1 MVDTGPATEC
11 FNYSPECPV
20 LHVLVVGFHHKK
32 GCQVEYAHP
41 PLIPGGDHHSPELPS
56 QWRNLP
62 SLALPDGSH
71 NFAQDTSYF
80 HLPAL
85 HDPRKT
91 VFGISCYRQIDVDK
105 VKNKTDDITR
115 GTVQK
120 SVCVLSRLPLYG
132 QIQVKMCLITQAY
145 FEEGDF
151 SKVEL
156 INETYTNLNSCLTD
170 DLLHTQ
176 QLYVGLSVRDL
187 VIHFRQR
194 TLVLFKLLL
203 LERKVLF
210 FKSPVSALS
219 SHILTLL
226 SLYPGLLEAGLDEAA
241 CVVPADTPT
250 SSPSPP
256 ASPGPDQASVASQA
270 TAASILPTSE
280 SLTNI
285 SSKVRTKL
293 TGALGYVTGA
303 GAAQS
308 GSVGDLSQ
316 VSRSRN
322 KFLLHFFNAG
332 LRKNITPTKSLT

>member
-1 MVDTGPATEC
+1 ME
-11 FNYSPECPV
+11 YS
-20 LHVLVVGFHHKK
+20 
-32 GCQVEYAHP
+32 HP
-41 PLIPGGDHHSPELPS
+41 PLIPGGDCYSSELPS

-71 NFAQDTSYF
+71 NWDQDTSYF

-105 VKNKTDDITR
+105 IKNKTEDITR
-115 GTVQK
+115 GSVQK

-156 INETYTNLNSCLTD
+156 INETYSNLNSCLSD

-176 QLYVGLSVRDL
+176 QLYVGLSARDF
-187 VIHFRQR
+187 VMHFKQR
-194 TLVLFKLLL
+194 ALVLFKLLL

-210 FKSPVSALS
+210 FKSPVEALS

-226 SLYPGLLEAGLDEAA
+226 SLYPGKYFIFV
-241 CVVPADTPT
+241 CWFT
-250 SSPSPP
+250 SWWPQLIYHVSWY
-256 ASPGPDQASVASQA
+256 GF
-270 TAASILPTSE
+270 
-280 SLTNI
+280 
-285 SSKVRTKL
+285 
-293 TGALGYVTGA
+293 
-303 GAAQS
+303 
-308 GSVGDLSQ
+308 
-316 VSRSRN
+316 SRSQFDFHENHIKYRHT
-322 KFLLHFFNAG
+322 FLFLYEHC
-332 LRKNITPTKSLT
+332 

>member
-1 MVDTGPATEC
+1 MVGSEPSAGDDAAC

-20 LHVLVVGFHHKK
+20 LHVVVVGFHHKK

-41 PLIPGGDHHSPELPS
+41 PLIPGGDSSSPELPS

-71 NFAQDTSYF
+71 NWDQDTSYF

-105 VKNKTDDITR
+105 VRNKTDDITR

-156 INETYTNLNSCLTD
+156 INETYTNLNGCLTD

-176 QLYVGLSVRDL
+176 QLYVGLSVRDF
-187 VIHFRQR
+187 IMHFKQR
-194 TLVLFKLLL
+194 ALVLFKLLL

-210 FKSPVSALS
+210 FKSPVEALS

-241 CVVPADTPT
+241 CIVPADTPS
-250 SSPSPP
+250 SSPV
-256 ASPGPDQASVASQA
+256 PGLELEEAAEAGDKEDAESVASQA
-270 TAASILPTSE
+270 TSILPTSE
-280 SLTNI
+280 SLNNI
-285 SSKVRTKL
+285 SSKMKTKL
-293 TGALGYVTGA
+293 SGALGYVTG
-303 GAAQS
+303 S
-308 GSVGDLSQ
+308 GSVDDLSE
-316 VSRSRN
+316 VSR
-322 KFLLHFFNAG
+322 L
-332 LRKNITPTKSLT
+332 

>member
-1 MVDTGPATEC
+1 MVETETEC

-20 LHVLVVGFHHKK
+20 LHVVVVGFHHKK

-41 PLIPGGDHHSPELPS
+41 PLIPGGDSYSSELPS

-71 NFAQDTSYF
+71 NWDQDTSYF

-91 VFGISCYRQIDVDK
+91 VFGISCYRQIEVDK
-105 VKNKTDDITR
+105 IKNKTDDITR

-132 QIQVKMCLITQAY
+132 QIQVKMNLITQAY

-176 QLYVGLSVRDL
+176 QLYVGLPAREF
-187 VIHFRQR
+187 IMHFKQR
-194 TLVLFKLLL
+194 ALVLFKLML

-210 FKSPVSALS
+210 FKSPVEALS

-241 CVVPADTPT
+241 CTVPADTPT
-250 SSPSPP
+250 
-256 ASPGPDQASVASQA
+256 D
-270 TAASILPTSE
+270 
-280 SLTNI
+280 
-285 SSKVRTKL
+285 
-293 TGALGYVTGA
+293 
-303 GAAQS
+303 
-308 GSVGDLSQ
+308 
-316 VSRSRN
+316 
-322 KFLLHFFNAG
+322 
-332 LRKNITPTKSLT
+332 TPTTTPLPDSDEQVRY

>member
-41 PLIPGGDHHSPELPS
+41 PLIPGGDNYSPELPS

-256 ASPGPDQASVASQA
+256 ASLGPDQASVTSQA

-303 GAAQS
+303 GAAQA
-308 GSVGDLSQ
+308 GSIGDLSQ
-316 VSRSRN
+316 VSRSRH

-332 LRKNITPTKSLT
+332 LRKNITRTKSLT